1 MDGRNGTQ
9 GSGGLTKWKF
19 NKSEFDKPEKPEKIY
34 LGGEA
39 EVRIYSN
46 FVEKI
51 RKKKNYRVSELD
63 KILRESRTRTEAR
76 IISAARR
83 NGVPTPII
91 LDVQGEKIVM
101 ERIKGEPLREIM
113 DIELS
118 RKLGE
123 LVAKLHEARIIH
135 GDITPMNLI
144 YSKGRIFFIDF
155 GLSFYDERIESKG
168 VDLHIYFESLKAYF
182 DNWEELKKAFISGY
196 ESYDKASEVLKRA
209 EEIDARGRYVERRM
223 RD

>member
-1 MDGRNGTQ
+1 M
-9 GSGGLTKWKF
+9 
-19 NKSEFDKPEKPEKIY
+19 KPEKIY

-39 EVRIYSN
+39 EVRIYPN

-51 RKKKNYRVSELD
+51 RKRKKYRIKELD
-63 KILRESRTRTEAR
+63 KILRENRTRSEAR

-83 NGVPTPII
+83 AGVPTP
-91 LDVQGEKIVM
+91 LVFDVEGEKIVM
-101 ERIKGEPLREIM
+101 ERIKGKPLREI
-113 DIELS
+113 INLELS

-144 YSKGRIFFIDF
+144 YSEGRIFFIDF
-155 GLSFYDERIESKG
+155 GLSFYDDRIESKG

-182 DNWEELKKAFISGY
+182 DNWKQLKEAFISGY
-196 ESYDKASEVLKRA
+196 SAYSNAEEVLKRA
-209 EEIDARGRYVERRM
+209 EEIDARGRYVERRL
-223 RD
+223 RNA

>member
-1 MDGRNGTQ
+1 MLQN
-9 GSGGLTKWKF
+9 S
-19 NKSEFDKPEKPEKIY
+19 KPEKIY

-39 EVRIYSN
+39 EVRIYSD

-63 KILRESRTRTEAR
+63 RILRESRTRTEAK

-91 LDVQGEKIVM
+91 FDVQREKIVM

-113 DIELS
+113 DAKLS

-144 YSKGRIFFIDF
+144 YSGGRIFFVDF

-168 VDLHIYFESLKAYF
+168 VDVHIYFESLKAYF
-182 DNWEELKKAFISGY
+182 DNWEELKEAFISGY
-196 ESYDKASEVLKRA
+196 KSYEKADEVLKRV